1 MTSKDHTIINLPE
14 SVVDPSTIPSQSIL
28 SSSLLENDHLKWISF
43 QFAEGQEL
51 SEHTA
56 SMPALIHI
64 TNGTFDCKI
73 GDKPCTLSAG
83 TLIYMEPNTSHSLK
97 ATSPASFYLLLL
109 K

>member
-1 MTSKDHTIINLPE
+1 MTNKDHTIINLSE
-14 SVVDPSTIPSQSIL
+14 NAMDPVAIPAQSIL

-56 SMPALIHI
+56 SMPAIIQI
-64 TNGTFDCKI
+64 TQGTFDCKI
-73 GDKPCTLSAG
+73 GIETCKLGAG
-83 TLIYMEPNTSHSLK
+83 TLIYMEPNTPHSLK
-97 ATSPASFYLLLL
+97 AESAASFYLMLL